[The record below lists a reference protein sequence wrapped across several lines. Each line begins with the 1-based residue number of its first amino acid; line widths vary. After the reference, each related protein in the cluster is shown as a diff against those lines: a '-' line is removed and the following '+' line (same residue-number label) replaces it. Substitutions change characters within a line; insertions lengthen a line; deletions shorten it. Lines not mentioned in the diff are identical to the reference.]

1 MRRPVIA
8 GNWKMNGLQSEA
20 EDLVK
25 LLIEKNELTR
35 DVDVVLA
42 PPFTA
47 LGIVRKLVRGSGIQ
61 LAGQNIYFESKGAW
75 TGEISAAM
83 LKDCGCKYV
92 ILGHSER
99 RSYFHEDDAL
109 INKKIKAAMKN
120 DLHVIFCVGESLE
133 QRERN
138 ETRRVVESQLK
149 IGLEG
154 LAVGDCEKLIIAY
167 EPVWAIG
174 TGKTATPEQ
183 AQEVHH
189 FVRAFL
195 ETSFGKPTAESTRIQ
210 YGGSVNPGNSK
221 SLMAQKDIDGALV
234 GSASLNAESFIAIIN
249 SESFNYTN
257 EQ

>member
-1 MRRPVIA
+1 
-8 GNWKMNGLQSEA
+8 MNCLQSEA
-20 EDLVK
+20 GSLVES
-25 LLIEKNELTR
+25 LIAQKNLTR
-35 DVDVVLA
+35 VVDVILA

-47 LGIVRKLVRGSGIQ
+47 LGIVRNLVNGSGIQ
-61 LAGQNIYFESKGAW
+61 LAGQNIYFETKGAW

-83 LKDCGCKYV
+83 LKDSGCDYV

-109 INKKIKAAMKN
+109 INKKIKAALN
-120 DLHVIFCVGESLE
+120 DELNVIFCVGETLQHRE
-133 QRERN
+133 QN
-138 ETRRVVESQLK
+138 ETQEVVESQLRV
-149 IGLEG
+149 GLDG
-154 LAVGDCEKLIIAY
+154 LVAGDLDKLIIAY

-189 FVRAFL
+189 FIRAFL
-195 ETSFGKPTAESTRIQ
+195 AVTFGQTSAESVRIQ
-210 YGGSVNPGNSK
+210 YGGSVNSGNSQ

-249 SESFNYTN
+249 SAK
-257 EQ
+257 

>member
-1 MRRPVIA
+1 MRRPVVA
-8 GNWKMNGLQSEA
+8 GNWKMNCLQSEA
-20 EDLVK
+20 GDLVK
-25 LLIEKNELTR
+25 LLIGRKELTR
-35 DVDVVLA
+35 NVDIVLA

-47 LGIVRKLVRGSGIQ
+47 LGIVRKLVNGSGIQ

-83 LKDCGCKYV
+83 LKDSGCKYV

-99 RSYFHEDDAL
+99 RSYFHEDDEL
-109 INKKIKAAMKN
+109 INKKIKAALKGE
-120 DLHVIFCVGESLE
+120 LHVIFCVGESLE

-138 ETRRVVESQLK
+138 ETRNVVESQLK
-149 IGLEG
+149 AGLEG
-154 LAVGDCEKLIIAY
+154 LAASDFEKLIIAY

-183 AQEVHH
+183 AQEAHH
-189 FVRAFL
+189 FIRAFL
-195 ETSFGKPTAESTRIQ
+195 ETTFGKSTAESIRIQ
-210 YGGSVNPGNSK
+210 YGGSVNQGNSK

-249 SESFNYTN
+249 SAE
-257 EQ
+257 

>member
-1 MRRPVIA
+1 MRRPIVA
-8 GNWKMNGLQSEA
+8 GNWKMNCLQSEA
-20 EDLVK
+20 EDLVE
-25 LLIEKNELTR
+25 LLIDRKGLTKT
-35 DVDVVLA
+35 VDVVLA

-47 LGIVRKLVRGSGIQ
+47 LSIVRKLISVSGSEVQ
-61 LAGQNIYFESKGAW
+61 LAGQNIHFESRGAW

-83 LKDCGCKYV
+83 LKDSGCKYV

-109 INKKIKAAMKN
+109 INKKIKAALKH

-138 ETRRVVESQLK
+138 ETHGVVESQLK
-149 IGLEG
+149 VGLED
-154 LAVGDCEKLIIAY
+154 LAANDFEKLIIAY

-174 TGKTATPEQ
+174 TGKNATPEQ

-189 FVRAFL
+189 FIRAFL
-195 ETSFGKPTAESTRIQ
+195 EITIGKPTAESTRIQ
-210 YGGSVNPGNSK
+210 YGGSVNQGNSK
-221 SLMAQKDIDGALV
+221 SLMGQKDIDGALV

-249 SESFNYTN
+249 SAE
-257 EQ
+257 

>member
-1 MRRPVIA
+1 MRRPVVA

-25 LLIEKNELTR
+25 QLIAQKEMAAN
-35 DVDVVLA
+35 VDVILA

-47 LGIVRKLVRGSGIQ
+47 LALVQKLVDGSGIQ
-61 LAGQNIYFESKGAW
+61 LAGQNIHFEPKGAW

-83 LKDCGCKYV
+83 LKDSGCKYV

-99 RSYFHEDDAL
+99 RSFFHEDDAL
-109 INKKIKAAMKN
+109 INKKIKAALK
-120 DLHVIFCVGESLE
+120 DGLHVIFCVGETLE

-138 ETRRVVESQLK
+138 ETRGVVESQLN
-149 IGLEG
+149 IGMADLTASD
-154 LAVGDCEKLIIAY
+154 LEKLIIAY

-183 AQEVHH
+183 AQEVHE
-189 FVRAFL
+189 FTRAFL
-195 ETSFGKPTAESTRIQ
+195 ETTFGKSTAESTRIQ
-210 YGGSVNPGNSK
+210 YGGSVNSENSK
-221 SLMAQKDIDGALV
+221 TLMAQKDIDGALV

-249 SESFNYTN
+249 STH
-257 EQ
+257 